1 MLNCKVRCVDDSGRL
16 HIKGNIYKVVNE
28 TLENKDGGFSI
39 AKYDSIEDINNYHV
53 SQFELYEEETLKEKY
68 FNQIK
73 EFYLF
78 KLRNGD
84 LCIQIKKRL
93 LIFDEGGFYNIN
105 AFKNDMNHFFDTEYD
120 IIEVYKLNDV
130 FTSSLFN
137 LNDYTLEWERE
148 SEIIKVRIGQI
159 AKKYNLDPKQ
169 IKIIE

>member
-1 MLNCKVRCVDDSGRL
+1 MLNCKVKCIYNGGGF
-16 HIKGNIYKVVNE
+16 IEGNIYKIINGQIE
-28 TLENKDGGFSI
+28 YENKEFSI
-39 AKYDSIEDINNYHV
+39 MKFDSIEEVNNRFI
-53 SQFELYEEETLKEKY
+53 SQFELYKEESLKEKY

-93 LIFDEGGFYNIN
+93 LIFDEGGFYDIN
-105 AFKNDMNHFFDTEYD
+105 GFKNDMSHFFGIEYD

-148 SEIIKVRIGQI
+148 PEIIELTIGQI